1 MGQWFLTVV
10 TVCTLTEGSL
20 PYQKSRNTV
29 VTMKGTLMNTDT
41 TDTVKK
47 RSVFDA
53 VNCQFFKAADLLNMS
68 VSHRKLLS
76 TPWREL
82 KVSIPFIDD
91 KGELQVYTGY
101 RVQHSGARGPYKGG
115 VRFHPEV
122 DLDEVRALAA
132 VMTWK
137 TSLVDLPFG
146 GAKGGVAVDPS
157 LLTER
162 ELYALTSRFMENVK
176 HVIGP
181 YRDIMAPDLGTNSK
195 IMGWMMDVWGRI
207 HGYTPAIVTGKPIS
221 LGGIPER
228 LDATGLGVAIITKE
242 VLEKHGEKI
251 EGKTVVIQGFG
262 NVGSFVALH
271 LEAMGAKIFA
281 ISDKSGAVIN
291 SKGIDVKKLVS
302 HVNNTKKVAG
312 FSEADV
318 GVAEELLH
326 LPCDI
331 LVPAALGH
339 VITEQNMKKIRARYV
354 IEGANIPTTPEADEY
369 LTQNK
374 VIVVPDILANSGGVI
389 ASYFEWAQNIQM
401 HGWEHKV
408 VEEGLTRI
416 LKTSFQQV
424 CEASKKHNV
433 SYRVA
438 AYLVGVERVYH
449 AQLARGF

>member
-1 MGQWFLTVV
+1 M
-10 TVCTLTEGSL
+10 E
-20 PYQKSRNTV
+20 
-29 VTMKGTLMNTDT
+29 
-41 TDTVKK
+41 TVKK

-53 VNCQFFKAADLLNMS
+53 VNFQLFKAADLLGIPLPY
-68 VSHRKLLS
+68 RKLLS
-76 TPWREL
+76 TSWREL
-82 KVSIPFIDD
+82 KVNIPFVDD
-91 KGELQVYTGY
+91 RGELQVYEGY

-115 VRFHPEV
+115 LRFHPEV
-122 DLDEVRALAA
+122 DLDEVRGLAA

-146 GAKGGVAVDPS
+146 GAKGGVAVDPA
-157 LLTER
+157 LLSER
-162 ELYALTSRFMENVK
+162 ELHALTARFMENIK

-181 YRDIMAPDLGTNSK
+181 YRDIMAPDMGTNPK

-207 HGYTPAIVTGKPIS
+207 HGYTPAIVTGKPTS

-251 EGKTVVIQGFG
+251 ENKTVVIQGFG

-271 LEAMGAKIFA
+271 LEAMGAKILA
-281 ISDKSGAVIN
+281 ISDTSGMVFNAQGLNI
-291 SKGIDVKKLVS
+291 KKLLA
-302 HVNNTKKVAG
+302 HVNKTKKVAG
-312 FSEADV
+312 FSEAEV

-331 LVPAALGH
+331 LVPAALEH
-339 VITEQNMKKIRARYV
+339 VITEHNMKKIRARYV

-374 VIVVPDILANSGGVI
+374 VVVVPDILANSGGVI

-401 HGWEHKV
+401 HAWGHKK
-408 VEEGLTRI
+408 VEEELSRI

-424 CEASKKHNV
+424 CEASKQHRV
-433 SYRVA
+433 SYRTA
-438 AYLVGVERVYH
+438 AYLVGVERVYQ
-449 AQLARGF
+449 AQFARGF